1 MSIRRVVP
9 DLSSE
14 RFDESRAF
22 YVDVLGF
29 EVAMDL
35 GSVVTLAS
43 PANPT
48 AQITLMRRDGSPRL
62 LPQVTIEV
70 ADVDAVYNQAVRRG
84 ARVLFPPTDESWGV
98 RRCFLFDPND
108 VVINVMSH
116 RPGPSAD
123 HSPKPGECRM
133 CRSIK
138 P

>member
-98 RRCFLFDPND
+98 RRFFLFDPND

-123 HSPKPGECRM
+123 H
-133 CRSIK
+133 
-138 P
+138 

>member
-9 DLSSE
+9 DIVSE
-14 RFDESRAF
+14 RFDESRQF

-29 EVAMDL
+29 EVVMDL

-62 LPQVTIEV
+62 MPQVTIEV
-70 ADVDAVYNQAVRRG
+70 ADVDAVFDEAVRRG
-84 ARVLFPPTDESWGV
+84 ARVVFPPRDESWGV
-98 RRCFLFDPND
+98 RRFFVFDPND

-116 RPGPSAD
+116 RPGRQAD
-123 HSPKPGECRM
+123 Q
-133 CRSIK
+133 
-138 P
+138 

>member
-1 MSIRRVVP
+1 
-9 DLSSE
+9 
-14 RFDESRAF
+14 
-22 YVDVLGF
+22 VLGF

-84 ARVLFPPTDESWGV
+84 ARILFPPIDESWGGAPVLPV
-98 RRCFLFDPND
+98 RPQRRRHQRHVPPSGPGGRQMTEARR
-108 VVINVMSH
+108 ISH
-116 RPGPSAD
+116 VPQHQDAS
-123 HSPKPGECRM
+123 
-133 CRSIK
+133 
-138 P
+138 

>member
-48 AQITLMRRDGSPRL
+48 AQITLMRRDGSHRL

-70 ADVDAVYNQAVRRG
+70 ADVDAVYNEAVRRG

-98 RRCFLFDPND
+98 RRFFLFDPND

-123 HSPKPGECRM
+123 T
-133 CRSIK
+133 
-138 P
+138 

>member
-14 RFDESRAF
+14 RLDESRAF

-48 AQITLMRRDGSPRL
+48 AQITLMRRDGSRRL
-62 LPQVTIEV
+62 LPQMTIEV
-70 ADVDAVYNQAVRRG
+70 ADVDAVYNEAVRRG
-84 ARVLFPPTDESWGV
+84 ARILFPPTDESWGV
-98 RRCFLFDPND
+98 RRFFLFDPND

-123 HSPKPGECRM
+123 H
-133 CRSIK
+133 
-138 P
+138 

>member
-14 RFDESRAF
+14 RLDESRAF

-48 AQITLMRRDGSPRL
+48 AQITLMRRDGSRRL

-70 ADVDAVYNQAVRRG
+70 ADVDAVYNEAVRRG

-98 RRCFLFDPND
+98 RRFFLFDPND

-123 HSPKPGECRM
+123 H
-133 CRSIK
+133 
-138 P
+138 